1 MRRKVIQI
9 ANSTQL
15 VSLPRKWTLKYG
27 VKKGDELEIE
37 EDKNN
42 LKISVPS
49 KNEGEKELELTINDS
64 SKFLRRLLFSPYIQG
79 YTQIKVNYKDRKI
92 FDLISNELELLMG
105 YEIINQE
112 HDHCIIKRIATAM
125 DDDFDNILDRIFIS
139 TKSMINELI
148 DALKEEDM
156 DKLNHLVALELT
168 NNKLSYFCLRV
179 LNTKGYKDQIKTN
192 SLYYIILLIE
202 QIVDDLRD
210 ICLYIPK
217 NKIKVEKPTIE
228 LMEKNLY
235 YFEFVYRLFKNFN
248 NNLLVDFNKG
258 IKDLTT
264 DINKRIS
271 KGSKDAITLSYL
283 HKIADNISHI
293 SKEIHY

>member
-1 MRRKVIQI
+1 M
-9 ANSTQL
+9 
-15 VSLPRKWTLKYG
+15 
-27 VKKGDELEIE
+27 
-37 EDKNN
+37 
-42 LKISVPS
+42 
-49 KNEGEKELELTINDS
+49 
-64 SKFLRRLLFSPYIQG
+64 
-79 YTQIKVNYKDRKI
+79 
-92 FDLISNELELLMG
+92 ISNELELLMG

-202 QIVDDLRD
+202 Q
-210 ICLYIPK
+210 K
-217 NKIKVEKPTIE
+217 NKA
-228 LMEKNLY
+228 L
-235 YFEFVYRLFKNFN
+235 
-248 NNLLVDFNKG
+248 
-258 IKDLTT
+258 
-264 DINKRIS
+264 
-271 KGSKDAITLSYL
+271 
-283 HKIADNISHI
+283 
-293 SKEIHY
+293 KET